1 MHEKGQKGEEN
12 SDVISPKQLL
22 CFLVTLANK
31 PCMNGGERGWVGV
44 GGGWGARNTS
54 APQEG
59 KDKPA
64 QATADSQERPDTG
77 GRTCKQHNRRAL
89 ASANEAERG
98 KVDRAAAPAAI

>member
-31 PCMNGGERGWVGV
+31 PCMNGGGP
-44 GGGWGARNTS
+44 GGGKKHLSPTGGAKTNQLNQ
-54 APQEG
+54 P
-59 KDKPA
+59 
-64 QATADSQERPDTG
+64 ADSQERPDKAGKHANSTT
-77 GRTCKQHNRRAL
+77 RPAL

-98 KVDRAAAPAAI
+98 KG